1 MWLQIQGWPVQID
14 WWSLGFL
21 QWFRAPI
28 CCVEVCICR
37 NKFGVKA
44 SHETTCHGPWL
55 MCRVMVK
62 AGKTAVRVIGSF
74 GPLGE
79 RLYRW
84 MTAVGQTKRSDWRM
98 NGSATTWIFTYK
110 NIGRPT
116 LAHVRNSI
124 RAYILL
130 WYENCSAIQVSS
142 EESHRYD
149 IELKLCL
156 RKLNILTKRFDT
168 WRWPVIIWTVGEKW
182 HVQWILSKKLYNHVQ
197 SHFNSNRICLRW
209 FSSSTMLHLR
219 YQVNS
224 AEFASCTWN
233 ILNHPVVGN
242 FTLNQYIFGNDKT
255 YYHISI
261 WTHDCWL
268 FWLVF
273 SAHCKNISHREHH
286 FSIWSQIEKIEQ
298 IFVHIIGFLITS
310 CGRPNFT
317 PAAAV
322 PAKATRDPDA
332 ILRQNWWIHW
342 IKGKKTRNPCKK
354 KHQF

>member
-1 MWLQIQGWPVQID
+1 
-14 WWSLGFL
+14 
-21 QWFRAPI
+21 
-28 CCVEVCICR
+28 
-37 NKFGVKA
+37 
-44 SHETTCHGPWL
+44 

-168 WRWPVIIWTVGEKW
+168 WRWPVIIWTVGGKC
-182 HVQWILSKKLYNHVQ
+182 HVQWILSKKTIQSCPISFQFKSHLFKMIFFVYHVTFTLP
-197 SHFNSNRICLRW
+197 SELSWIRLVHLEHPKSPRCRKFHIESVHFW
-209 FSSSTMLHLR
+209 EW
-219 YQVNS
+219 Q
-224 AEFASCTWN
+224 N
-233 ILNHPVVGN
+233 ILSYFH
-242 FTLNQYIFGNDKT
+242 LNPWLLIVLIGIF
-255 YYHISI
+255 SP
-261 WTHDCWL
+261 L
-268 FWLVF
+268 
-273 SAHCKNISHREHH
+273 
-286 FSIWSQIEKIEQ
+286 
-298 IFVHIIGFLITS
+298 
-310 CGRPNFT
+310 
-317 PAAAV
+317 
-322 PAKATRDPDA
+322 
-332 ILRQNWWIHW
+332 
-342 IKGKKTRNPCKK
+342 
-354 KHQF
+354 